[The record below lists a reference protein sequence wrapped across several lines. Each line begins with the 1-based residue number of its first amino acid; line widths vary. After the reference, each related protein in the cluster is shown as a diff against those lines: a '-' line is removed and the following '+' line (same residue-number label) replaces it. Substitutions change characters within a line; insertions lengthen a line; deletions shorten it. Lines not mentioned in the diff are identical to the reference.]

1 MTDSLN
7 LIENN
12 LKEGEDLKDKLE
24 EEKIHDKARKDMLKK
39 EKNEIKNNT
48 QILSDVNDKIKNDLT
63 EKKENYVIDN

>member
-39 EKNEIKNNT
+39 EKNEIKN
-48 QILSDVNDKIKNDLT
+48 DLT